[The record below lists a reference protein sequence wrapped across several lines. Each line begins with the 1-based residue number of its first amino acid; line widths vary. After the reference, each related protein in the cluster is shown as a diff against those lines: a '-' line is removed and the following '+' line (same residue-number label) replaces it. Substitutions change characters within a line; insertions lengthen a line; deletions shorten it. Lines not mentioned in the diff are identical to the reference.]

1 MQPLPFPKRVTI
13 ELTNRCNR
21 LPRCLMCP
29 RSFWPDDMER
39 GIMTDKLFHKIMEE
53 IADWQDLHGLTA
65 QEKYNTDPITV
76 LPFFRGESL
85 GHPKFIDFLN
95 AMSGVVNIELA
106 TNGLLL
112 RMPVVEALIAF
123 KGEIMV
129 SLSLGED
136 IKVEPHEQW
145 VYFLDANDK
154 AGHPITT
161 RITMVR
167 TERNPSNFDRFV
179 EKWTTIKGV
188 DSVKVFAEHS
198 LEGVYGHTEG
208 PAREYPCRKSFEEL
222 VILWDGTVVP
232 CNHSWEPDEV
242 AMGNINVHTIQETW
256 TGIPYDALRR
266 VHNVSSAGLL
276 PDLCKNCNYEC

>member
-1 MQPLPFPKRVTI
+1 MQPLPFPKRITI
-13 ELTNRCNR
+13 EATNRCNR

-29 RSFWPDDMER
+29 RHFWPEDMER
-39 GIMTDKLFHKIMEE
+39 GIMTDGLFYKIMGE
-53 IADWQDLHGLTA
+53 IADLQGFKNRVA
-65 QEKYNTDPITV
+65 QTIENTDPITV

-85 GHPKFIDFLN
+85 GHPQFIDFLN
-95 AMSGVVNIELA
+95 SMSGVVNIELA

-123 KGEIMV
+123 KGKIMV

-154 AGHPITT
+154 AGHPIET

-167 TERNPSNFDRFV
+167 TERNLSNFDRFV
-179 EKWTTIKGV
+179 ETWTTVKGV
-188 DSVKVFAEHS
+188 DSVKVFQEHS
-198 LEGVYGHTEG
+198 REGVYGHTEG
-208 PAREYPCRKSFEEL
+208 PAREYPCRKPFEEM

-232 CNHSWEPDEV
+232 CNHSWEPDIV
-242 AMGNINVHTIQETW
+242 LGNANDNTIQEIW
-256 TGIPYDALRR
+256 SAPLYRELRYNHHHQGILFPE
-266 VHNVSSAGLL
+266 
-276 PDLCKNCNYEC
+276 LCKTCNWSS